1 MKFQKAKVKY
11 PSLTKKAFNQWQK
24 VKKNFKISLSEYND
38 YYKSIR
44 KANAKGRRMAKRDNT
59 LYIPKFSLKKLP
71 QTRKEKTKYEKAIKE
86 VLGRNYRTSKN
97 KEIRDRSFGNLQVV
111 FGLEDARVLT
121 CYFDRMSDAEFE
133 MFFKINSDLDFLRY
147 GSPDECSRL
156 ARLLQITYLKILERI
171 KEFMKKEHI
180 NLVKR
185 MSNDE
190 KEVLNLF
197 K

>member
-1 MKFQKAKVKY
+1 MKFEKAKIKY

-24 VKKNFKISLSEYND
+24 IKKNFVISLSEYNE
-38 YYKSIR
+38 YYKNIR
-44 KANAKGRRMAKRDNT
+44 KANAKGRRMAKKDNT

-71 QTRKEKTKYEKAIKE
+71 QSRKEKTKYEKAIKE

-97 KEIRDRSFGNLQVV
+97 KEIRNRFFGNLQLV

-121 CYFDRMSDAEFE
+121 CYFDRMTDDEFE
-133 MFFKINSDLDFLRY
+133 RFFKENSDLDFLRY

-156 ARLLQITYLKILERI
+156 VKLLQITYLKLLERI
-171 KEFMKKEHI
+171 KEFMTKEHI

-190 KEVLNLF
+190 KEVLRLF